1 MLYFMQPD
9 KFPSHSK
16 LETFRHL
23 PAGWHYGKGGPI
35 SADAINRA
43 KHVVD
48 TLAING
54 FTHTDVFPNEGG
66 EVLVTAYHQEHY
78 LSVTVEEQGYT
89 LNHERAGNDV
99 SFAESLDF
107 PTLSKSLNKI
117 AREIWNMSGF
127 STRGNMTIPLGASTT
142 SLSLDQAMVSN
153 SAKRTCTATLPS
165 LISVTTAAPR
175 SASTTQCALTTFSI
189 VLVWTTLSAS

>member
-99 SFAESLDF
+99 SFAESLDC

-127 STRGNMTIPLGASTT
+127 LHPWKYDHTTGRFNDLAGILASRVVDRAVGFGPENRGSNPRAGAI
-142 SLSLDQAMVSN
+142 
-153 SAKRTCTATLPS
+153 R
-165 LISVTTAAPR
+165 
-175 SASTTQCALTTFSI
+175 
-189 VLVWTTLSAS
+189 